1 MRRRGTRIRGHERA
15 VAALGVVAAAAVAL
29 VVGSLVEERRSGKAV
44 IGSSAPGTNRLAES
58 GPTVS
63 EPPVTMFVPPV
74 SRRRLRGRD
83 YILDL
88 TTSAWSPLPKA
99 ILRSRVAQIKTP
111 RYAASP
117 NGSRLAYIGR
127 GDEGR
132 PQIFVARIDG
142 SGVHQVTHDP
152 KGAGSPAWSPD
163 GTKIAYEGYG
173 SRHRD
178 LIALFVLDVATGE
191 SKRIIDKSRDAVGAS
206 PQFTPD
212 GSSLLYTGG
221 TETAPVIRTVPIAG
235 GRSTLLIG
243 PGDELNDAGNGSLSP
258 DGSLITFL
266 ASGTP
271 QSAHVGHCGPCR
283 WLAKADGTN
292 KRVLLGCFES
302 NPAGTW
308 SPDGGRIVCMGG
320 NERDIIVI
328 DLAMGNRISHVAE
341 GSAAIWLDTT
351 RLLVE
356 T

>member
-1 MRRRGTRIRGHERA
+1 MKRLGRRIHGHERA
-15 VAALGVVAAAAVAL
+15 VAALGVTAAAAVAL
-29 VVGSLVEERRSGKAV
+29 VVGSMVEERRSKQTTN
-44 IGSSAPGTNRLAES
+44 GSSVTGQSLPA
-58 GPTVS
+58 VS

-83 YILDL
+83 YVLDL

-117 NGSRLAYIGR
+117 NGSRLAYVGR

-132 PQIFVARIDG
+132 PQIFVAGIDG
-142 SGVHQVTHDP
+142 AGIHQLTHDP
-152 KGAGSPAWSPD
+152 RGAGSPAWSPD

-178 LIALFVLDVATGE
+178 RVALFVLDIATGE
-191 SKRIIDKSRDAVGAS
+191 SRRIIGESRDAFGTS

-221 TETAPVIRTVPIAG
+221 TDTAPVIRTVSIAG
-235 GRSTLLIG
+235 GRSALLIG
-243 PGDELNDAGNGSLSP
+243 PGDGLNDAGNGSLSP

-271 QSAHVGHCGPCR
+271 PSVHVGHCGPCR
-283 WLAKADGTN
+283 WLANADGTN
-292 KRVLLGCFES
+292 IES
-302 NPAGTW
+302 
-308 SPDGGRIVCMGG
+308 C
-320 NERDIIVI
+320 
-328 DLAMGNRISHVAE
+328 
-341 GSAAIWLDTT
+341 SAASSRTQPEHGRPTAVASCAWAATRTT
-351 RLLVE
+351 SSSSNS
-356 T
+356 